1 MLWAACNGRPPFR
14 TVVIPAFNAS
24 RYIERTLRSAG
35 RQTYQNLEIIVVND
49 GSGWLR
55 FARAAD
61 QKKEPR
67 RNGAIWKGRI
77 VQEGRDGG
85 RPRDWGHLYDP
96 FGQTTIDR
104 KGSCALPH
112 QCLD

>member
-1 MLWAACNGRPPFR
+1 MLRAACNGRPPFR

-24 RYIERTLRSAG
+24 RYVEPTLRSAG

-49 GSGWLR
+49 GTGWLR

-61 QKKEPR
+61 QKKEPAET
-67 RNGAIWKGRI
+67 GI
-77 VQEGRDGG
+77 VQAGRGG
-85 RPRDWGHLYDP
+85 GGPRDWGHLYDP
-96 FGQTTIDR
+96 FGQTKIDR
-104 KGSCALPH
+104 KGSCTFPH